1 MMRIFI
7 SVLVLAWSVLLSAGA
22 PPRYDRTAEK
32 LFSGTIKAVV
42 SYPAPDG
49 TVGVHFDLTTADGI
63 VSVHV
68 APAMYIGG
76 QNFWFFADDRVEI
89 IGTRVSEDENAAI
102 WAKAIQKGSEMLV
115 LRNDDGTPKW
125 SPPIDG
131 TDGCGVNHSPLPR
144 ATEQ

>member
-1 MMRIFI
+1 MRLTFI
-7 SVLVLAWSVLLSAGA
+7 SAMVVASSVLLPAGA
-22 PPRYDRTAEK
+22 ATRYDRAAEK

-49 TVGVHFDLTTADGI
+49 SVGVHFDLRTADGI

-76 QNFWFFADDRVEI
+76 QNFWFFADDKVEI

-102 WAKAIQKGSEMLV
+102 LAKAIHKGSEMLV
-115 LRNDDGTPKW
+115 LRRDDGTPRW
-125 SPPIDG
+125 TPAVDG
-131 TDGCGVNHSPLPR
+131 TDGCGVEHPPLQR